1 MAMLVSRSV
10 DILDMFL
17 LLNVADKI
25 EVFSLRIVHCLG
37 WCHMTWICYA
47 GDFFT
52 DSTMVNFTLENH
64 HLG

>member
-25 EVFSLRIVHCLG
+25 EGFSLRIVHCLICLG

-47 GDFFT
+47 GDF
-52 DSTMVNFTLENH
+52 LRI
-64 HLG
+64 LPW